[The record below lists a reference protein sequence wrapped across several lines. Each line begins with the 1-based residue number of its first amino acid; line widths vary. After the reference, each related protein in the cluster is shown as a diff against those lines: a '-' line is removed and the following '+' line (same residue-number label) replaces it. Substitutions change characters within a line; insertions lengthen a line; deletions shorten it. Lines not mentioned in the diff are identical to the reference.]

1 MEEGKRWGSVFAQA
15 SVEFVDI
22 PSPIGPLGALEVTL
36 RAPGAQA
43 PATLCL
49 GVPAARQLWAA
60 LDHALRERSALTP
73 IPVERQEASTASMP
87 PSRS

>member
-1 MEEGKRWGSVFAQA
+1 MEGEMRWGSVFAQA

-49 GVPAARQLWAA
+49 GIPAARQLWEA
-60 LDHALRERSALTP
+60 LDVALSVREIRPTQ
-73 IPVERQEASTASMP
+73 VRGDQTAS
-87 PSRS
+87 

>member
-1 MEEGKRWGSVFAQA
+1 MGEEFRWGSVFAQA

-36 RAPGAQA
+36 QAPGGQA

-49 GVPAARQLWAA
+49 GVPAARHLWAA
-60 LDHALRERSALTP
+60 LDDALRERLAEQAAS
-73 IPVERQEASTASMP
+73 RQTASP
-87 PSRS
+87 PPGV

>member
-1 MEEGKRWGSVFAQA
+1 MEGEMRWGSVFAQV

-36 RAPGAQA
+36 RAPGAPA

-49 GVPAARQLWAA
+49 GVPAARRLWEA
-60 LDHALRERSALTP
+60 LDDALRLRSTT
-73 IPVERQEASTASMP
+73 VEAQGKGCA
-87 PSRS
+87 

>member
-1 MEEGKRWGSVFAQA
+1 MGEEMRWGSVFAQA

-49 GVPAARQLWAA
+49 GVPAARQLWEA
-60 LDHALRERSALTP
+60 LDVALSVRAAASAQG
-73 IPVERQEASTASMP
+73 RAGQTAS
-87 PSRS
+87 

>member
-1 MEEGKRWGSVFAQA
+1 MEEEMRWGSVFAQA

-36 RAPGAQA
+36 QAPGGQA

-49 GVPAARQLWAA
+49 GVPAARQLWEA
-60 LDHALRERSALTP
+60 LDEALALRAASS
-73 IPVERQEASTASMP
+73 VSQKVGQEACTASTP
-87 PSRS
+87 PCL

>member
-1 MEEGKRWGSVFAQA
+1 VFAQV

-36 RAPGAQA
+36 QAPGAQA

-60 LDHALRERSALTP
+60 LDDALRLRSTTVDA
-73 IPVERQEASTASMP
+73 QGKGSA
-87 PSRS
+87 

>member
-1 MEEGKRWGSVFAQA
+1 MEEGIRWGSVFAQA

-22 PSPIGPLGALEVTL
+22 PSPIGSLGALEVTL
-36 RAPGAQA
+36 RAPGAQG

-60 LDHALRERSALTP
+60 LDGALRLRSTTGAD
-73 IPVERQEASTASMP
+73 
-87 PSRS
+87 

>member
-1 MEEGKRWGSVFAQA
+1 MEEGMRWGSVFAQA

-22 PSPIGPLGALEVTL
+22 PSPIGPLGALEVML

-43 PATLCL
+43 PAKLCL

-60 LDHALRERSALTP
+60 LDAALKDR
-73 IPVERQEASTASMP
+73 ASTRAGSCHAACTASTP
-87 PSRS
+87 PSTS

>member
-1 MEEGKRWGSVFAQA
+1 MGEEFRWGSVFAQA

-49 GVPAARQLWAA
+49 GVPAARQLWEA
-60 LDHALRERSALTP
+60 LDVALSVRAAASAQG
-73 IPVERQEASTASMP
+73 RAGQTAS
-87 PSRS
+87 

>member
-1 MEEGKRWGSVFAQA
+1 MEEGMRWGSVFAQA

-60 LDHALRERSALTP
+60 LDAALCGQSAEGPMACHA
-73 IPVERQEASTASMP
+73 ASLPLDA
-87 PSRS
+87 

>member
-1 MEEGKRWGSVFAQA
+1 MEGEMRWGSVFAQA
-15 SVEFVDI
+15 RVQCVDI

-60 LDHALRERSALTP
+60 LDAALKDRAASRPGSCHAACT
-73 IPVERQEASTASMP
+73 ASTP
-87 PSRS
+87 PANS

>member
-1 MEEGKRWGSVFAQA
+1 MEEGMRWGSVFAQA
-15 SVEFVDI
+15 SVEFVDM

-49 GVPAARQLWAA
+49 GVPAARQLWEA
-60 LDHALRERSALTP
+60 LDEAIALRAASSVSLK
-73 IPVERQEASTASMP
+73 VGQEACTAPTP
-87 PSRS
+87 PCL